1 MKQSIIDL
9 NKEFQRIKSM
19 GLIESK
25 RKGATGIGYTFE
37 CLLNKQEESFD
48 IPDYKGIEIK
58 TKYIYSRG
66 KIHLFCAAPDGDY
79 LFENKRLVE
88 KYGYPDKKY
97 SNRHAFNGT
106 INAKNYTQIGTHFL
120 FKLDVN
126 RKEEKIRLLV
136 ATKEYQ
142 IIDKE
147 ISWSFDLIKSRL
159 NRKLQYLAIINAYKR
174 IINKKEYFHYCKID
188 FYHLKDFDTFINLLE
203 DGTVKISFCIGI
215 DKYGIKKGKIHDHGT
230 SFEIQE
236 FDIKKL
242 YNFIK

>member
-1 MKQSIIDL
+1 MRQSIIDL
-9 NKEFQRIKSM
+9 DKEFKRIKNM

-37 CLLNKQEESFD
+37 CLLNKEEESFD

-58 TKYIYSRG
+58 TKYIYSWG

-88 KYGYPDKKY
+88 KYGYPDKNY

-106 INAKNYTQIGTHFL
+106 INAKNYTQIGTQFL

-126 RKEEKIRLLV
+126 RKEEKIRLLI
-136 ATKEYQ
+136 ANKEYQ

-147 ISWSFDLIKSRL
+147 ISWSFDLLKSRL

-174 IINKKEYFHYCKID
+174 IINKKEYFHYCKIN
-188 FYHLKDFDTFINLLE
+188 FYHLKNFTTFINLLE
-203 DGTVKISFCIGI
+203 NGTIKISFCIGI
-215 DKYGIKKGKIHDHGT
+215 DKDGIKKGKIHDNGT

-236 FDIKKL
+236 FDIKRL

>member
-88 KYGYPDKKY
+88 KY
-97 SNRHAFNGT
+97 
-106 INAKNYTQIGTHFL
+106 
-120 FKLDVN
+120 
-126 RKEEKIRLLV
+126 
-136 ATKEYQ
+136 
-142 IIDKE
+142 
-147 ISWSFDLIKSRL
+147 
-159 NRKLQYLAIINAYKR
+159 
-174 IINKKEYFHYCKID
+174 
-188 FYHLKDFDTFINLLE
+188 
-203 DGTVKISFCIGI
+203 
-215 DKYGIKKGKIHDHGT
+215 
-230 SFEIQE
+230 
-236 FDIKKL
+236 
-242 YNFIK
+242 

>member
-9 NKEFQRIKSM
+9 NNEFQKIKEM
-19 GLIESK
+19 GWIESK
-25 RKGATGIGYTFE
+25 RNGATGIGYTFE
-37 CLLNKQEESFD
+37 CLLNKKEENFN

-66 KIHLFCAAPDGDY
+66 KVHLFCAAPDGDY

-88 KYGYPDKKY
+88 KYGYPDKNCA
-97 SNRHAFNGT
+97 SNHVFNCT
-106 INAKNYTQIGTHFL
+106 INAKDYIQIGTQFL

-136 ATKEYQ
+136 ANKEYK

-147 ISWSFDLIKSRL
+147 ISWSFDLLRRRL
-159 NRKLQYLAIINAYKR
+159 NRKLQYLSIVNAYKKT
-174 IINKKEYFHYCKID
+174 INKKEYFHYYKID
-188 FYHLKDFDTFINLLE
+188 FYHLKNFNTFINLLE
-203 DGTVKISFCIGI
+203 DGIVKISFCIGI
-215 DKYGIKKGKIHDHGT
+215 YKNGTKKGKIHDHGT

-236 FDIKKL
+236 SDIKEL